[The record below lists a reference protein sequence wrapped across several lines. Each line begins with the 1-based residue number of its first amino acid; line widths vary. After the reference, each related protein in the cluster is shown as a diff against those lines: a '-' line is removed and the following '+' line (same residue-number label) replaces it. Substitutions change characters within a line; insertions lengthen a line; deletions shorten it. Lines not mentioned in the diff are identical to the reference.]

1 MTSTSSPIRR
11 LDPADPT
18 ALHEQAAAQ
27 LRRAIAEGQAAP
39 GERLPP
45 ARDLAAV
52 LGVNRNTVLRA
63 LRLLREEGVI
73 EFRRGRG
80 ITVTAAAPQT
90 AALIT
95 AARDLLAQARRHGYQ
110 REDLIA
116 LIQTLP
122 DP

>member
-1 MTSTSSPIRR
+1 MASTKSPIGP

-18 ALHEQAAAQ
+18 PLHEQAAAV

-45 ARDLAAV
+45 AGDLAAA

-63 LRLLREEGVI
+63 LRLLREEGVV

-80 ITVTAAAPQT
+80 ITITAAPHA

-95 AARDLLAQARRHGYQ
+95 AARDLIAQARRHGYG
-110 REDLIA
+110 RDDLIR
-116 LIQTLP
+116 LISDLP